1 MAIIALSLKRQ
12 KKKMSN
18 SKKNKKSVY
27 FYNVEK
33 KEIELEFNSINE
45 SARYFNCNPT
55 TIFASLRNNT
65 IFKKLYKISYKKDDE
80 GFVSKINHKNK

>member
-1 MAIIALSLKRQ
+1 
-12 KKKMSN
+12 MSN
-18 SKKNKKSVY
+18 SQKNKKSVY

-80 GFVSKINHKNK
+80 GFVSKVNHKNK